1 MVRGRVANGR
11 AIAAADMAAGEADPE
26 MQPLAA
32 LALAVLA
39 TVDGCRELVQRDFL
53 EVGADLAHPTRA
65 VRRARCWCTN
75 CTAIAPSPTAEAMR
89 FIEL

>member
-1 MVRGRVANGR
+1 LVDECDLVDVAPTPVLARLDRSDDRARGRVMVRGRVANGR

-39 TVDGCRELVQRDFL
+39 TVDGCRELCP
-53 EVGADLAHPTRA
+53 A
-65 VRRARCWCTN
+65 
-75 CTAIAPSPTAEAMR
+75 
-89 FIEL
+89 